1 MSLLNLE
8 DVFKKACKQ
17 HPQLQIL
24 KSQWRFDKELISKAL
39 QNVGTTFPHYSRHD
53 ASHSK
58 QLVVNIERM
67 LGHKIKH
74 LTATDIWLI
83 LEAAYQHDIGM
94 VITYEQIAELESDA
108 FKVYVDDIIR
118 DKGHELNDFATQW
131 KNCKN
136 DFPIGKG
143 AYDTFSLFI
152 QLISGW
158 YRGKHPKLSE
168 EIVLDPSKI
177 NLNSPRNELV
187 PSRLF
192 KILASIC
199 SAHGKDFDEVMKL
212 PLCEAGMATED
223 CHPRFVACL
232 IRMADL
238 LDIDDNRFCP
248 VMMSMLSKELPKTSQ
263 AHFDKHHSI
272 KHFRIDTDYIEIEVV
287 CPTIDAY
294 EVASEW
300 FSWLEKEYNRQSQ
313 HWNQIVPFKKMGV
326 LPTLITPKVM
336 LENYIILDEGKKPTI
351 DIDKTALLELLRG
364 TGLYNSK
371 FDCLREVL
379 QNAIDA
385 TLIHIWENHK
395 TEIALLNSPL
405 APELSALYNS
415 YPIQIELLRDETN
428 PKFCTV
434 RISDKGIGIDKEDL
448 KYMLKVGSSKKN
460 KRKARMIDE
469 MPIWYRPSGCFG
481 IGLQSIFLLADK
493 FKIYTK
499 SYYSTQELEIE
510 LSNENNVAVSIKE
523 INYSQRA
530 IGTTVEF
537 YMKLEEIP
545 ASIEHVH
552 IRNNSFSA
560 LFEDYDFTNPKSS
573 LVDYEYLC
581 LLTKCIQIAYSNS
594 ITINIFTDYIEG
606 YEDTQRD
613 VERSYYDPETNIVLS
628 NIEFKHVLSLH
639 SITPF
644 FKGQR
649 IAKSDL
655 SIANEY
661 VNCDAD
667 FYGYKADEFLSYN
680 RDEILNDKREN
691 AADNAIKA
699 LCNYID
705 KHFDKIPSEQK
716 CYAAAFYIIAKNG
729 QDGLKK
735 YEDELLVCYKLSI
748 NKKEVLLRELLD
760 EIKKKDCYKLAI
772 VSSNREDECIGEGLN
787 ILVST
792 RYNSN
797 WKLILYFLQDVR
809 YCQISGPSLNQMS
822 KNIYCICRDDIP
834 PFSNNIIGEVLLQQ
848 YIYWDSIGNRL
859 LFPVWNKYKKLG
871 IKATIHYPRIIKFDS
886 YTFNKFLVLPGLFKR
901 TNQGKRPYLEA
912 DDNLISWVD
921 AHKVN
926 QEVSR
931 EEIKALYVDLIK
943 YLNSVLDE
951 TENDAKKDNNA

>member
-118 DKGHELNDFATQW
+118 DKDHELNDFACRW
-131 KNCKN
+131 KNGKN
-136 DFPIGKG
+136 DFSIGKG
-143 AYDTFSLFI
+143 TYDTYSLFI

-168 EIVLDPSKI
+168 DIVLDPSKI
-177 NLNSPRNELV
+177 KLNSPRNELV

-300 FSWLEKEYNRQSQ
+300 FSWLEKEYNKQSQ
-313 HWNQIVPFKKMGV
+313 HWHQIVPFKKMGV
-326 LPTLITPKVM
+326 LPTLITPKIM
-336 LENYIILDEGKKPTI
+336 LENYIVLEEGKKPTI
-351 DIDKTALLELLRG
+351 DVDKTALLELLRG

-371 FDCLREVL
+371 FDCLREIL

-395 TEIALLNSPL
+395 KEIALLNSPL
-405 APELSALYNS
+405 ASELSAFYS
-415 YPIQIELLRDETN
+415 AYPIQIELLRDETN
-428 PKFCTV
+428 PELCTV

-460 KRKARMIDE
+460 KRKARMIEE
-469 MPIWYRPSGCFG
+469 MPVWYRPSGCFG
-481 IGLQSIFLLADK
+481 IGLQSIFLLADR
-493 FKIYTK
+493 FKVYSK
-499 SYYSTQELEIE
+499 SSYSTTELEIE
-510 LSNENNVAVSIKE
+510 FSKENNAAVLIKE
-523 INYSQRA
+523 INHSQRA
-530 IGTTVEF
+530 VGTTVEF

-545 ASIEHVH
+545 TSIEYSH
-552 IRNNSFSA
+552 IKNTNFSK
-560 LFEDYDFTNPKSS
+560 LLQDYDFTNPKSS

-581 LLTKCIQIAYSNS
+581 LLTKFIQIAYGNS
-594 ITINIFTDYIEG
+594 ITINIFADYIED
-606 YEDTQRD
+606 YEETQRD
-613 VERSYYDPETNIVLS
+613 IERSYYDPETNIVLS
-628 NIEFKHVLSLH
+628 NIKFKSALFPG
-639 SITPF
+639 SITTF
-644 FKGQR
+644 FKGQLV
-649 IAKSDL
+649 AKPDL

-661 VNCDAD
+661 VDCGAD

-680 RDEILNDKREN
+680 REKILNDKREN
-691 AADNAIKA
+691 AADSLIKA

-705 KHFDKIPSEQK
+705 NYFDTIPPDQK
-716 CYAAAFYIIAKNG
+716 CYAAAFYVLSKNR
-729 QDGLKK
+729 QDCDKK
-735 YEDELLVCYKLSI
+735 YEKELLDHYELSI
-748 NKKEVLLRELLD
+748 NKKKIRLANLLK
-760 EIKKKDCYKLAI
+760 EINKKDCYKLAI
-772 VSSNREDECIGEGLN
+772 VHSNTEDIRKDEDLN

-792 RYNSN
+792 RYNSD
-797 WKLILYFLQDVR
+797 WKLILYFLQGAR
-809 YCQISGPSLNQMS
+809 YCQINGSSLNEMS
-822 KNIYCICRDDIP
+822 KNIYCIYHEDIP
-834 PFSNNIIGEVLLQQ
+834 PFSNRIIREVLLQK
-848 YIYWDSIGNRL
+848 YVMIWGEIGNRI
-859 LFPVWNKYKKLG
+859 LFPVWSKYRKLE
-871 IKATIHYPRIIKFDS
+871 ISAKIHYPRFITGYS
-886 YTFNKFLVLPGLFKR
+886 SAFNKFLVLPGLFKQ
-901 TNQGKRPYLEA
+901 TDEGKRPYLEA
-912 DDNLISWVD
+912 DDNLIAWVYE
-921 AHKVN
+921 HSPYKK
-926 QEVSR
+926 
-931 EEIKALYVDLIK
+931 EITKENIKELYTDLIEH
-943 YLNSVLDE
+943 LNKVLD
-951 TENDAKKDNNA
+951 KKDGDV